1 MEERSIWDAAFRDI
15 LEVIPLRGIRYALP
29 DMTSTEL
36 RRKADRIG
44 RVDNLWSHDTIH
56 PVKIERHSL
65 SPDICRVE
73 FLPGGEFILTL
84 CKDGEL
90 QLRNTRD
97 FIKPLMTMTRP
108 NRPSCH
114 YYPES
119 TDMRRSVSERGENWA
134 VVLDYYS
141 TSEYA
146 ILMITEVE
154 R

>member
-15 LEVIPLRGIRYALP
+15 LEVIPLRGIRCALP

-36 RRKADRIG
+36 RRKADRIAL
-44 RVDNLWSHDTIH
+44 VDNLWSRDTIH

-65 SPDICRVE
+65 SYDICRVE
-73 FLPGGEFILTL
+73 VLPGGEFILTL

-97 FIKPLMTMTRP
+97 FIEPLMTVTRP
-108 NRPSCH
+108 NRSSCQ

-141 TSEYA
+141 TSE
-146 ILMITEVE
+146 
-154 R
+154 